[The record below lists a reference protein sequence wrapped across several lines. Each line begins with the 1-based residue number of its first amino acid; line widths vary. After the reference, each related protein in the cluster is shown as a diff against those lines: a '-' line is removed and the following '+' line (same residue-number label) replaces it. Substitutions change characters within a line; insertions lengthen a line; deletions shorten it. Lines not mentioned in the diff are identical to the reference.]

1 MTSSDL
7 IQVTY
12 TGTRAPADG
21 PDKLELEHRPLLQVS
36 PLDLHVDRL
45 ARLTARPTGLV
56 VFSKNAV
63 RSLRENGAH
72 RALAP
77 FSRHTWWA
85 VGEKTSEYLHN
96 EFGVRA
102 LYPVDQCFEGLQME
116 FEHAHLPKRVV
127 AFTLEGTSRDL
138 SPVLEDRGIDYYQF
152 PVYRT
157 EPAEYADVDAVVGA
171 SEWIVLTSPKG
182 IGALFRAGGDPQ
194 TVVERLESVHIA
206 TIGPKTARAAR
217 DRGIAVDLV
226 PSEPDREELLR
237 EIASDPRPTPNEDS
251 HV

>member
-1 MTSSDL
+1 MSNADS
-7 IQVTY
+7 IAVTY
-12 TGTRAPADG
+12 TGTRAPSDT
-21 PDKLELEHRPLLQVS
+21 PEELELRHRPLLEVS
-36 PLDLHVDRL
+36 PVDLHIQRL
-45 ARLTARPTGLV
+45 ARLTTRQTGLV

-72 RALAP
+72 EALAP

-116 FEHAHLPKRVV
+116 FEHAHLPKRVA

-138 SPVLEDRGIDYYQF
+138 APILEQRGIDYYQF

-157 EPAEYADVDAVVGA
+157 EPAEYPDVDAIVDSA
-171 SEWIVLTSPKG
+171 DWIVLTSSKG
-182 IGALFRAGGDPQ
+182 IGALFRTGGDPES
-194 TVVERLESVHIA
+194 VIARLESVRIA
-206 TIGPKTARAAR
+206 TIGPKTARSAR
-217 DRGIAVDLV
+217 DRGIDVDLV
-226 PSEPDREELLR
+226 PSEPDREKLLR
-237 EIASDPRPTPNEDS
+237 KIASHSSRDPN
-251 HV
+251 